1 MTTATFLAD
10 DLRVMPTQLMSE
22 ILYRD
27 SNGHGWKRLS
37 KPQDLAAN
45 LLELA
50 KEGASIESIKR

>member
-1 MTTATFLAD
+1 MATTA
-10 DLRVMPTQLMSE
+10 LMTE